1 MGITRI
7 YVLDVVNVKK
17 TIRFWGRSQMKK
29 GLAVLIVLIMS
40 MGSLAAA
47 LDPILPAGDLFGQ
60 STQAPT
66 TAPSDVDNTPITSNV
81 APEIET
87 DPMLGYLDTLDPNGP
102 RPPLPPLPGGDK
114 EIGIQTNTDC
124 VLLIEVNDEWVP
136 LPTREDLTA
145 GLVDPVT
152 FENGTV
158 HEIHGKLFETI
169 VEVNTTYYDDIGI
182 PTVPI
187 EVAFDGAP
195 VAMTPGD
202 TGNNTTVIEPFI
214 NTGNGSFQFLLDINK
229 DAGEY
234 ELIVHFAGDPPA
246 VPDQTYKPITYRA
259 VMYVNHPTVIGVD
272 VTPGSV
278 TVGQPITISGN
289 LADDTGRTITSVGLQ
304 IRFDNVLL
312 GLTSDGFY
320 LDDVRVT
327 GADFFDNFEDEEAPE
342 WNTYTAPG
350 RGVGNQWMRGSPGG
364 SVGPLAPHSGSNL
377 YGTNLERDYDRGAWS
392 YLITPRMNFTMD
404 QEYILSFWS
413 WWSVYWE
420 EDYTYVMVSVDGG
433 STWDEENALYFM
445 SNQLI
450 SGDWNYYEFN
460 VTRYVG
466 SDDVKIAFVF
476 YSIDK
481 TLDVRTD
488 GTFAYQV
495 TIPMATSA
503 DRHEVSVIFKGDL
516 LFRYHRAKE
525 DIDVKRITH
534 FDFEMNASKK
544 VGHRN
549 NPVKLVANLK
559 DNMNEVPQM
568 NNRGH
573 ADFYQITIYWD
584 RTWAVDDGIGERV
597 GPPRTMDR
605 DSGEASINYVV
616 AWDQILG
623 PANVT
628 FRSPGDDYYTAIQM
642 TDIYYVKAEV
652 YVSLPGKEEL
662 QGFRGQTL
670 DIHGDLRVVADQS
683 TEDQQLGDP
692 VSGEFLKIFWNGQ
705 PIGNRRT
712 SFDGT
717 FSVDYLVPSTHELGD
732 VLVMFEYEGQSLYE
746 PITEYANYT
755 VVSETFITLL
765 DQDVYKGEWVYI
777 NGTCK
782 DDKSQPVANM
792 PIYIIWKRAPEIG
805 RATSKTD
812 GTFSLQ
818 YFIQYED
825 KVGNIS
831 VIARFKGTKIYLA
844 NETTATYT
852 VKVHTILERRD
863 RSFNLVRGQQVQIS
877 GKLYEDWG
885 GFRGVE
891 VQREIVTLLIDEI
904 VVSYKRT
911 AFDGSVTFTA
921 PIEPYKFGYGE
932 VGLVLDFNG
941 TAFYEPSRNVTK
953 VVIKANSILTMAEFR
968 VMGEIFDPLTEIV
981 YRDEETYGRILL
993 QDDNFQPIANGN
1005 VSVYYKDEGQRARKR
1020 LIDTGLTDSQGYFE
1034 FNWTF
1039 KVNTIGNKTFI
1050 AEYDGL
1056 EVDTFLK
1063 TGDLIILPVETYY
1076 NVTYAI
1082 KEVPTEPLPWYVYAI
1097 IGGVLM
1103 VGAVGIVWSSVCYR
1117 RRRQLKKMQRIIR
1130 RAADR
1135 LVAGNV
1141 YSATIFRAYREMA
1154 HTLRAYGQLRK
1165 DSETFREFEDAV
1177 RGSLPIDADSLD
1189 DFLTVLEEARY
1200 SEHEIGENE
1209 KDRAIEALRG
1219 VQNSIEKILL
1229 TDDQIAQI
1237 SRGEA
1242 DGMVEP
1248 EIIVSDDSGRS
1259 APPKQG
1265 GGGAAAKPPEG
1276 PKE

>member
-1 MGITRI
+1 
-7 YVLDVVNVKK
+7 
-17 TIRFWGRSQMKK
+17 MKK

-40 MGSLAAA
+40 MGTMAAA
-47 LDPILPAGDLFGQ
+47 LDPIIPTGEPFGQ
-60 STQAPT
+60 STQGPII
-66 TAPSDVDNTPITSNV
+66 APSAVDNDLIKPAIV
-81 APEIET
+81 PDVEI
-87 DPMLGYLDTLDPNGP
+87 DPMLGYLDTLDPDGP

-124 VLLIEVNDEWVP
+124 VLLIENANEEWVP

-145 GLVDPVT
+145 GLVNPVT

-169 VEVNTTYYDDIGI
+169 VEDNTTYYDDIGI
-182 PTVPI
+182 ASVPI
-187 EVAFDGAP
+187 DVEFHGDP
-195 VAMTPGD
+195 VAMTPSD

-214 NTGNGSFQFLLDINK
+214 DTGNGSFQFLLDVNK
-229 DAGEY
+229 IAGEY
-234 ELIVHFAGDPPA
+234 ELIVFFAGYPAGVPPTE
-246 VPDQTYKPITYRA
+246 QTYRPITYRA
-259 VMYVNHPTVIGVD
+259 VMYVNHPTEIGLD

-289 LADDTGRTITSVGLQ
+289 MADDIGTTISGVGLQ
-304 IRFDNVLL
+304 LKFDGQLL
-312 GLTSDGFY
+312 GITSDGFY

-327 GADFFDNFEDEEAPE
+327 GANFFDNFEDEEADE

-364 SVGPLAPHSGSNL
+364 DKGPMAPHSGSNL
-377 YGTNLERDYDRGAWS
+377 YGTNLEREYDRGAWS
-392 YLITPRMNFTMD
+392 YLVTPRLNFTMD

-413 WWSVYWE
+413 WWSMYWE

-433 STWDEENALYFM
+433 STWDVDNALYFM
-445 SNQLI
+445 NNQLI

-466 SDDVKIAFVF
+466 SDNVKIAYVF
-476 YSIDK
+476 YSVDK

-495 TIPMATSA
+495 SIPMATTA
-503 DRHEVSVIFKGDL
+503 DRHVVSVVFKGDL
-516 LFRYHRAKE
+516 LFRFGKQEEY
-525 DIDVKRITH
+525 IDVKRITH
-534 FDFEMNASKK
+534 FEFETNASLK
-544 VGHRN
+544 VGHRGGTEGN
-549 NPVKLVANLK
+549 AVKLVGYLK

-568 NNRGH
+568 NIRGH
-573 ADFYQITIYWD
+573 AYFYQVVMFWD
-584 RTWAVDDGIGERV
+584 RTWAVEDGLGERV
-597 GPPRTMDR
+597 KGSPMTMDR
-605 DSGEASINYVV
+605 DTGLVWVNKVI

-628 FRSPGDDYYTAIQM
+628 FRFPGDDYYTAIQM
-642 TDIYYVKAEV
+642 TDIYYVKAQV
-652 YVSLPGKEEL
+652 FVSLPGKEEL

-670 DIHGDLRVVADQS
+670 DIHGDLRVLPEQS
-683 TEDQQLGDP
+683 TEDQQLGDA

-717 FSVDYLVPSTHELGD
+717 FSVDYRVPSTHELGD
-732 VLVMFEYEGQSLYE
+732 VLVTFDYEGQSLYE
-746 PITEYANYT
+746 PIIEYVNYT
-755 VVSETFITLL
+755 VVSHTFITLL
-765 DQDVYKGEWVYI
+765 DQKVYKGEWVYI

-782 DDKSQPVANM
+782 DDKGQPVANM
-792 PIYIIWKRAPEIG
+792 PIKIIWKRAPEIG

-825 KVGNIS
+825 KVGNIT
-831 VIARFKGTKIYLA
+831 VTARFEGTKIYLGNVG
-844 NETTATYT
+844 NETKATYT
-852 VKVHTILERRD
+852 VKVNTILERRD
-863 RSFNLVRGQQVQIS
+863 ASFNLLRGDQVQIE

-911 AFDGSVTFTA
+911 AFDGRVTFTA
-921 PIEPYKFGYGE
+921 PIEPDKFHYGE

-941 TAFYEPSRNVTK
+941 TDFYEPSRNITK
-953 VVIKANSILTMAEFR
+953 VVIKANSRLTMHEFR
-968 VMGEIFDPLTEIV
+968 VEGELFDPMTEIV
-981 YRDEETYGRILL
+981 YRDEMTYGRILL
-993 QDDNFQPIANGN
+993 QDDNFQPIPNGN

-1020 LIDTGLTDSQGYFE
+1020 LVDTGLTDSQGYFE

-1050 AEYDGL
+1050 IEYDGL

-1063 TGDLIILPVETYY
+1063 TGDLIILSDKAYY
-1076 NVTYAI
+1076 NVTYDI
-1082 KEVPTEPLPWYVYAI
+1082 HETITPPLPWYVYAI
-1097 IGGVLM
+1097 IGGVLIA
-1103 VGAVGIVWSSVCYR
+1103 GAVGIVWSSVYYR

-1154 HTLRAYGQLRK
+1154 HTLRAYGQLRR

-1177 RGSLPIDADSLD
+1177 RESLPIDADSLD

-1209 KDRAIEALRG
+1209 KDRAIDALRG

-1229 TDDQIAQI
+1229 TDEQIAQI
-1237 SRGEA
+1237 SRSEA

-1259 APPKQG
+1259 VSPKPPKG